1 MESNTNPKN
10 PPENLNR
17 KCVCGDYEGMHG
29 PAGDCWE
36 SFGFDENGEQIHCK
50 CQKFTYQDD
59 ETGLSRARE
68 VL

>member
-1 MESNTNPKN
+1 MTFEN

-17 KCVCGDYEGMHG
+17 KCICGHYEGMHG

-36 SFGFDENGEQIHCK
+36 NFGLNDDGEQIFCK
-50 CQKFTYQDD
+50 CQKFTSRKESDQ
-59 ETGLSRARE
+59 LSRAKE